1 MKNTI
6 YLALV
11 LLTLLSSCEDE
22 DINLFEKSAD
32 ERAADAIATLKQ
44 DLVAP
49 PNGWLVR
56 YKPQEGAGCIT
67 FKRG

>member
-1 MKNTI
+1 MKRIT

-11 LLTLLSSCEDE
+11 LLASLVSCEDD

-49 PNGWLVR
+49 ANDRV
-56 YKPQEGAGCIT
+56 GCSLPY
-67 FKRG
+67 